1 MNRPYIL
8 KQIEDTLRKSF
19 VAVLGQN
26 DALVSD
32 TIYYLFEQDIP
43 DMVFLIVEPLS
54 YVDDADVFFEMFLQ
68 SLEQQLEQKLDYQ
81 MQDARKGD
89 PIDQRIRKLFTSVSD
104 SFADMIVVVVIPALA
119 SVQDAPLRKLLLLL
133 RDMGE
138 INYCPNIRVLA
149 YGAEKLW
156 ELAYEGRQTPEIS
169 PFNRAVRHLI
179 QDITV
184 DELIDEGFDD
194 DEAERYIQASGN
206 GVPALYVALTETN
219 ENLDEVFRRLWSK
232 VKHASKKWLIDFA
245 SSNAPNYDYQL
256 IEDPQRC
263 PVPSLDDQEH
273 VLRNAFWSGFLRMD
287 KVPHWHITWRS
298 QLHFDFVRQF
308 VTEGDTPEVKEEIGE
323 SPQDCD
329 KIRDLSD
336 NQLKVLREL
345 AKGPTNKEIAQTLN
359 YAPSTIKAMNY
370 EIYQILDVTNRV
382 EAAALYLRCK
392 SFVDPDAS

>member
-1 MNRPYIL
+1 MNRPFIL

-54 YVDDADVFFEMFLQ
+54 YVTDADVFFEMFLQ
-68 SLEQQLEQKLDYQ
+68 SLEAQTRQKLDYTMSDVRQ
-81 MQDARKGD
+81 GD
-89 PIDQRIRKLFTSVSD
+89 PIDQRIRKLFTSISD
-104 SFADMIVVVVIPALA
+104 RFADLVIVVVIPALA

-138 INYCPNIRVLA
+138 TGYCPNIRVLA

-156 ELAYEGRQTPEIS
+156 GLAYEGRQTPEIS

-184 DELIDEGFDD
+184 DELIDEGYDD
-194 DEAERYIQASGN
+194 DEAEDLLKASGN
-206 GVPALYVALTETN
+206 GVPALFVAHTETN
-219 ENLDEVFRRLWSK
+219 EDTDEILRRLWAK
-232 VKHASKKWLIDFA
+232 VKHPSKMWLIRFA
-245 SSNAPNYDYQL
+245 SSNVPNYDYQL
-256 IEDPQRC
+256 IEDPERC
-263 PVPSLDDQEH
+263 PVPSLDDREH

-287 KVPHWHITWRS
+287 RIPQWHITWRS
-298 QLHFDFVRQF
+298 PLHFDFVKQF
-308 VTEGDTPEVKEEIGE
+308 VTTGEFPQARDEIAE
-323 SPQDCD
+323 SPADCE
-329 KIRDLSD
+329 KIKALSS
-336 NQLKVLREL
+336 NQLNVLREL
-345 AKGPTNKEIAQTLN
+345 AKGPTNKEIAQTLS

-392 SFVDPDAS
+392 EYVDPDS